1 MRTELLGVMGEMPRC
16 HIAAAE
22 GHSWS
27 RSHRVLQAFRVP
39 SHFHA
44 RHAAIS
50 RTYLYRLATGCPR
63 PDRLPV
69 FERNRCWAL
78 QAE

>member
-1 MRTELLGVMGEMPRC
+1 MRTELLGVDGGDAKVS
-16 HIAAAE
+16 AAAG
-22 GHSWS
+22 GHFWS